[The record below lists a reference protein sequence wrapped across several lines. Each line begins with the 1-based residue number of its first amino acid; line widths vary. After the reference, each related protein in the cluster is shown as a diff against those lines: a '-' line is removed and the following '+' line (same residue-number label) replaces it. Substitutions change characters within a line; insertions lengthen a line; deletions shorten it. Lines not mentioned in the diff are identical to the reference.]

1 LFVDLNTKNIS
12 SERYHK
18 LKEWACFVLKAILW
32 DNDGVLVD
40 TEKLYFQA
48 GRERVEKEGVELTT
62 DKFIEQSLKKGMS
75 VFDVLP
81 NQDLEYI
88 DRLRVERD
96 ARYSELLHTELEVI
110 DGARET
116 LVALQ
121 GRVRMGVVTGAHREH
136 FDIIHSQ
143 THMLPFFEF
152 VLARE
157 DYEKSKP
164 DPDAYLTAMR
174 LHGLKPEECIVVED
188 SERGCKAAADA
199 GLRVFVVPNELSQD
213 GDFSPAYKI
222 LNNVREVVDEVE
234 VLLN

>member
-1 LFVDLNTKNIS
+1 M
-12 SERYHK
+12 
-18 LKEWACFVLKAILW
+18 LKAILW

-48 GRERVEKEGVELTT
+48 GRECVEKEGVVLTT
-62 DKFIEQSLKKGMS
+62 EKFIEQSLTKGMS

-81 NQDLEYI
+81 NQDPEYI
-88 DRLRVERD
+88 DRLRVERN

-116 LVALQ
+116 LAALH
-121 GRVRMGVVTGAHREH
+121 GRVRMGCVTGSRRDH

-143 THMLPFFEF
+143 TNMLPFFEF
-152 VLARE
+152 VLVRE

-174 LHGLKPEECIVVED
+174 LYGLKAEDCVVVED

-199 GLRVFVVPNELSQD
+199 GLRVFVVPNELSRA

-222 LNNVREVVDEVE
+222 LDNVRDVVGEVE
-234 VLLN
+234 ALKG

>member
-1 LFVDLNTKNIS
+1 MDIKNIS
-12 SERYHK
+12 SKCYYK

-48 GRERVEKEGVELTT
+48 GREIVEKQGVVLTT
-62 DKFIEQSLKKGMS
+62 EKFIEQSLKKGRS

-81 NQDLEYI
+81 NQDPEYL
-88 DRLRVERD
+88 DRLRVVRD

-116 LVALQ
+116 LAALHD
-121 GRVRMGVVTGAHREH
+121 RLRLGVVTGSHREH

-143 THMLPFFEF
+143 TNMLPFFEF

-199 GLRVFVVPNELSQD
+199 GLRVFVVPNELSKD
-213 GDFSPAYKI
+213 GDFSPAYKV
-222 LNNVREVVDEVE
+222 LNNVREVVKEVE
-234 VLLN
+234 ALKE